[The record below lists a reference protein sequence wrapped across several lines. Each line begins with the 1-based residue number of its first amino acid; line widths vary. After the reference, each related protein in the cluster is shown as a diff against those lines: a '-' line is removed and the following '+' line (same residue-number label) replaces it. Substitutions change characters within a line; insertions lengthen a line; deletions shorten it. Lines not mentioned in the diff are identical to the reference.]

1 MIKILIIRL
10 SSIGDII
17 HTFPMVFDIK
27 NNVKN
32 CTIDWLVDESFID
45 IVKLNCNVDNV
56 IGIPIRKLKTNK
68 FNIVSSVMN
77 WRKSIKSVEYD
88 YIIDSQGL
96 IKSAL
101 VSKFFRGDVYGFDKN
116 SIREKLAC
124 IFYKFKISVNNTL
137 AINKNRQL
145 SAAIFNYNIDDSKVD
160 FGLTKCTN
168 LAKDKLF
175 TKDYIVI
182 FHSSSKKNK
191 HYDIENWLT
200 IIQHVVDRYNM
211 MVILPYG
218 NSTEKIESLKM
229 KNSLANYANMIIVPE
244 EVYSFSQLASLIYNA
259 SFILGVDT
267 GLVHLANA
275 FNKNTIAIYIATD
288 PTKTGIFAA
297 ENAKNIGNI
306 GNVPCTDEVIQCFD
320 NIIK

>member
-137 AINKNRQL
+137 AINK
-145 SAAIFNYNIDDSKVD
+145 
-160 FGLTKCTN
+160 
-168 LAKDKLF
+168 
-175 TKDYIVI
+175 
-182 FHSSSKKNK
+182 
-191 HYDIENWLT
+191 
-200 IIQHVVDRYNM
+200 
-211 MVILPYG
+211 
-218 NSTEKIESLKM
+218 
-229 KNSLANYANMIIVPE
+229 
-244 EVYSFSQLASLIYNA
+244 
-259 SFILGVDT
+259 
-267 GLVHLANA
+267 
-275 FNKNTIAIYIATD
+275 
-288 PTKTGIFAA
+288 
-297 ENAKNIGNI
+297 IGN
-306 GNVPCTDEVIQCFD
+306 
-320 NIIK
+320 